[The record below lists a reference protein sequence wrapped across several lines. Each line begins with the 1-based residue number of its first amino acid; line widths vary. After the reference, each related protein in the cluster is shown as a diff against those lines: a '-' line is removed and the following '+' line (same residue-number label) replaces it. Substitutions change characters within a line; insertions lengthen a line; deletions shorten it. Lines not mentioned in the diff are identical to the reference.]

1 MLEEL
6 QLDTE
11 ERLKAFTHPY
21 RMKLIHVLREMSR
34 PATATEVAR
43 SLGDGPGKVHYHMRL
58 LEQAGIVVLVRTET
72 VNGIIARYYEP
83 AAARYRVQGASL
95 GSEGDTHLR
104 DEVARM
110 ITQRFKDGLKIFL
123 ERTTGQ
129 HTPSGVN
136 SHPGG
141 FLYDMPL
148 HCTDEEWLELR
159 TTLEQLSARF
169 HDPRPGSSP
178 RHLFIAGAT
187 DYSKTATA
195 DSSSATA
202 GAGSVTE
209 SAEKLLT
216 PETRW
221 TFGFSV
227 MDTSS
232 RLRSTLPPL

>member
-1 MLEEL
+1 MIEEL

-21 RMKLIHVLREMSR
+21 RMKLIHVLREMNR
-34 PATATEVAR
+34 AATATEVAR

-141 FLYDMPL
+141 FLYDLPL

-159 TTLEQLSARF
+159 TTLENLSARY
-169 HDPRPGSSP
+169 HEPGPGSSP
-178 RHLFIAGAT
+178 RHLFVAGAT
-187 DYSKTATA
+187 DYSKTAAA
-195 DSSSATA
+195 DSASASDGADSAAASATPQLR
-202 GAGSVTE
+202 SD
-209 SAEKLLT
+209 
-216 PETRW
+216 TRW

-227 MDTSS
+227 MDSSS
-232 RLRSTLPPL
+232 RLRSSLPPL